1 MNEIEM
7 KNYINQIIDIW
18 KKESLNNPILEA
30 KMQHSKRV
38 AQYIQLITENQ
49 SDSFYGWVHDIGRIE
64 QYHKIKCF
72 DDNKYNHGIAGID
85 YIYKNNIQFLKDFEE
100 DKNIIKYHSNY
111 LRKS

>member
-38 AQYIQLITENQ
+38 AQYIQLI
-49 SDSFYGWVHDIGRIE
+49 
-64 QYHKIKCF
+64 
-72 DDNKYNHGIAGID
+72 
-85 YIYKNNIQFLKDFEE
+85 
-100 DKNIIKYHSNY
+100 
-111 LRKS
+111 